1 MIYAIVQIIIAII
14 LVFMLLFVA
23 YVIYNYEYIINMR
36 NANSIKKEIIVF
48 DGIADFRNVTSW
60 SYNTYNKQSVSFK
73 DLTPS
78 INQNGGA
85 EYSYNFWLYVDRN
98 ELRSL
103 DSSSTDYILL
113 LRGSKNMIPYI
124 NNKNCQ
130 LRSLQKYILVKNPLI
145 RIKSDASAIIVE
157 YNTITNPDAF
167 REYGQN
173 AIDCNSN
180 SWKGKNKGLLGIYN
194 MDNNLFDKKW
204 FMITVVL
211 KEINPDNDILYKNK
225 TTCKMYING
234 INILDRVVESP
245 YNTSYGSA
253 AMKHNRGFLFI
264 NPGDFFNNLD
274 ENHQKNPF
282 DKSGNAADSEK
293 NHPIRMANL
302 SYYNYALAETDIYI
316 LFQKK
321 FTKKAAVPPVKE
333 EDISGKNM
341 FDISPMTDK
350 SNNLPLPF

>member
-36 NANSIKKEIIVF
+36 NANSIKKEIIIF
-48 DGIADFRNVTSW
+48 EGIADFRTVNSW
-60 SYNTYNKQSVSFK
+60 SYNTYNKHSVSFK

-85 EYSYNFWLYVDRN
+85 EYSYNFWLYTDRS

-103 DSSSTDYILL
+103 PSGSTDYILL

-130 LRSLQKYILVKNPLI
+130 LKTLNKYILVKNPLI
-145 RIKSDASAIIVE
+145 RMKSDGSALIIE

-173 AIDCNSN
+173 ALECNSS
-180 SWKGKNKGLLGIYN
+180 SWNDKNKGLLGIYN
-194 MDNNLFDKKW
+194 MDNNLFDQKW
-204 FMITVVL
+204 FMVTVVL
-211 KEINPDNDILYKNK
+211 KEINPDNDILYRNK
-225 TTCKMYING
+225 TTCKLYING

-245 YNTSYGSA
+245 YNGSYGSA
-253 AMKHNRGFLFI
+253 AMKHNRGFLYI
-264 NPGDFFNNLD
+264 NPGDFFSDDANRA
-274 ENHQKNPF
+274 KNPF
-282 DKSGNAADSEK
+282 EKINASDNEK
-293 NHPIRMANL
+293 THPLRMANL
-302 SYYNYALAETDIYI
+302 TYYNYALAETDIYT

-321 FTKKAAVPPVKE
+321 FEKKAAVPPVKE
-333 EDISGKNM
+333 EDALTKNM
-341 FDISPMTDK
+341 YDISPMTDK